1 MQGVRSA
8 VRVSVDFTS
17 QIPLLQE
24 RRRQGHNLLR
34 RSRTVLGSG
43 DRVLLTTLVSWME
56 GLTPLVGAA
65 TTEAELLGH
74 VQHSQ
79 PDLLICTD
87 GLEQGTGVSLLTEA
101 KRIKPSLKVL
111 LLVQRPL
118 VRTILQAIEAGCD
131 GLCAAELSGSGAV
144 LAALDAMDTDGH
156 FMDRITSGVLS
167 HGQLLKSGSQEI
179 STLAP
184 LSLREEDV
192 LHGLC
197 KGMTNQEIADAFKV
211 STETV
216 KSHVSSVLRK
226 LAVSDRTQA
235 VVKAFREGLVDLP
248 SRPPTW
254 TP

>member
-1 MQGVRSA
+1 M
-8 VRVSVDFTS
+8 DFTA

-24 RRRQGHNLLR
+24 RRRQGHSLLR
-34 RSRTVLGSG
+34 RSRTLLGSG
-43 DRVLLTTLVSWME
+43 DRVLLTALVSWME

-65 TTEAELLGH
+65 TTETELLGH
-74 VQHSQ
+74 VQDHT

-87 GLEQGTGVSLLTEA
+87 VLEQGAGVSLLGQA
-101 KRIKPSLKVL
+101 KQARPHLKVL

-118 VRTILQAIEAGCD
+118 VRTILKAIDAGCD
-131 GLCAAELSGSGAV
+131 GICAAELSGSGSV
-144 LAALDAMDTDGH
+144 LAALNAMDTDGH
-156 FMDRITSGVLS
+156 YMDRVASGVLS
-167 HGQLLKSGSQEI
+167 HGQLLGDSGKGAP
-179 STLAP
+179 TLAP

-197 KGMTNQEIADAFKV
+197 KGMTNQEIADAFTV

-226 LAVSDRTQA
+226 LMVNDRTQA
-235 VVKAFREGLVDLP
+235 VVKAFREGLVELP
-248 SRPPTW
+248 SRPPSW